1 MGLSPNVADLVQ
13 SWGVALYLLAINK
26 MVTLNTMKT
35 TLNGLPPI
43 HPGEYI
49 REALE
54 DLGLTQAALAQ
65 ALGVSAMRISHLV
78 REERPVTAELALR
91 LGQAFGQ
98 SPQYWLN
105 LQTDY
110 DLKIAKAA
118 FKDSLRQ
125 VRELAVA

>member
-1 MGLSPNVADLVQ
+1 
-13 SWGVALYLLAINK
+13 
-26 MVTLNTMKT
+26 MKRT
-35 TLNGLPPI
+35 INGLPPI

-54 DLGLTQAALAQ
+54 DLGMTQAALAKT
-65 ALGVSAMRISHLV
+65 LGISAMRISHLV

-110 DLKIAKAA
+110 DLKIAKVM
-118 FKDSLRQ
+118 FKDSLRH

>member
-1 MGLSPNVADLVQ
+1 MERT
-13 SWGVALYLLAINK
+13 I
-26 MVTLNTMKT
+26 
-35 TLNGLPPI
+35 NGLPPV

-54 DLGLTQAALAQ
+54 ELGMTQAALAKV
-65 ALGVSAMRISHLV
+65 LGVSAMRISHLV

-105 LQTDY
+105 LQAGY
-110 DLKIAKAA
+110 DLKMARATMA
-118 FKDSLRQ
+118 D
-125 VRELAVA
+125 ELANISRLAA

>member
-1 MGLSPNVADLVQ
+1 
-13 SWGVALYLLAINK
+13 
-26 MVTLNTMKT
+26 MKRT
-35 TLNGLPPI
+35 TNGLPAI

-54 DLGLTQAALAQ
+54 DLGLTQAALAKS
-65 ALGVSAMRISHLV
+65 LGVSAMRISHVV
-78 REERPVTAELALR
+78 REERPITAELALR

-110 DLKIAKAA
+110 DLKIAKTE
-118 FKDSLRQ
+118 FKESLRL
-125 VRELAVA
+125 VRELSAA

>member
-1 MGLSPNVADLVQ
+1 
-13 SWGVALYLLAINK
+13 
-26 MVTLNTMKT
+26 MKDMI
-35 TLNGLPPI
+35 NGLPPV

-54 DLGLTQAALAQ
+54 ELGMTQAALAK

-78 REERPVTAELALR
+78 REESPVTAELALR

-105 LQTDY
+105 LQSAY
-110 DLKIAKAA
+110 DLKLARVAL
-118 FKDSLRQ
+118 KDSLKA
-125 VRELAVA
+125 VRTLAVA

>member
-1 MGLSPNVADLVQ
+1 MER
-13 SWGVALYLLAINK
+13 
-26 MVTLNTMKT
+26 T
-35 TLNGLPPI
+35 TNGLPPI

-54 DLGLTQAALAQ
+54 DLGMTQTAFAQ

-78 REERPVTAELALR
+78 REERPVTAEMALR

-105 LQTDY
+105 LQADY

-125 VRELAVA
+125 VRELAAA

>member
-1 MGLSPNVADLVQ
+1 
-13 SWGVALYLLAINK
+13 
-26 MVTLNTMKT
+26 MKRT
-35 TLNGLPPI
+35 INGLPPV

-54 DLGLTQAALAQ
+54 ELGMTQAALAK
-65 ALGVSAMRISHLV
+65 ALGVSAMRISHVV

-105 LQTDY
+105 LQSAY
-110 DLKIAKAA
+110 DLKVAQLEL
-118 FKDSLRQ
+118 KDSLKA
-125 VRELAVA
+125 VRTLTVVA

>member
-1 MGLSPNVADLVQ
+1 MERTIERTV
-13 SWGVALYLLAINK
+13 
-26 MVTLNTMKT
+26 
-35 TLNGLPPI
+35 NGLPPI

-65 ALGVSAMRISHLV
+65 ALGVSTMRISHLV

-105 LQTDY
+105 LQSDY
-110 DLKIAKAA
+110 DLKMAKAK
-118 FKDSLRQ
+118 FKDSLRH
-125 VRELAVA
+125 VHELAAA

>member
-1 MGLSPNVADLVQ
+1 
-13 SWGVALYLLAINK
+13 
-26 MVTLNTMKT
+26 MKRT
-35 TLNGLPPI
+35 INGLPPI

-54 DLGLTQAALAQ
+54 DMGITQAALAK
-65 ALGVSAMRISHLV
+65 ALGVSPMRISHLV

-105 LQTDY
+105 LQADY
-110 DLKIAKAA
+110 DLKIAQAA
-118 FKDSLRQ
+118 FKDSLRH